1 MASRKKR
8 SKNHIKKGKNNNK
21 DINSTTRQTTGNVAS
36 PQINVTAT
44 GTAGKTPSSTI
55 GAITSKKTSSKTG
68 AKPSPKTSKT
78 TDETTSSQTGET
90 TGAETGETTSSE
102 TGETSNDTEAST
114 ISSILEA
121 LSIEELAKIRAI
133 LGIIGDLNVAN
144 LSLLGLAVNETDR
157 VYYDN
162 RLKPLIDAIFN
173 LGLASANIAT
183 SADLYQRNAYTEKHE
198 IKKALDITYEI
209 NDSIEIVVCILKN
222 RLKYYEHNT
231 DCCK

>member
-1 MASRKKR
+1 MASSKKR
-8 SKNHIKKGKNNNK
+8 RKNHIKKGKNNK
-21 DINSTTRQTTGNVAS
+21 DSNSTIRQTTGNVAG
-36 PQINVTAT
+36 PQINVTTT
-44 GTAGKTPSSTI
+44 GTTGKTPSSTI
-55 GAITSKKTSSKTG
+55 GAITSKKASAKTG
-68 AKPSPKTSKT
+68 KTTGPTTGPT
-78 TDETTSSQTGET
+78 TDETI
-90 TGAETGETTSSE
+90 GAETGETTGTE
-102 TGETSNDTEAST
+102 TGETISDAGAETT
-114 ISSILEA
+114 SSILA
-121 LSIEELAKIRAI
+121 SLSIEELNKLRTI

-183 SADLYQRNAYTEKHE
+183 SADLYQRNAYTEKHQ

-222 RLKYYEHNT
+222 RLKYYEHNA